1 MRDADPW
8 ARVVVVGP
16 DQSSLAMLL
25 AGEGRPDLTVVEGLA
40 WLQLTVRRA
49 GGRMCLQ
56 DVSDALG
63 ELLDLAG
70 LRREVGG

>member
-1 MRDADPW
+1 
-8 ARVVVVGP
+8 VIVVGP
-16 DQSSLAMLL
+16 DQTCLVMLL
-25 AGEGRPDLTVVEGLA
+25 ADEGRPDLAVIEGLA

-56 DVSDALG
+56 EVSGALG

>member
-1 MRDADPW
+1 MTDADPW

-16 DQSSLAMLL
+16 DQTSLAMLL
-25 AGEGRPDLTVVEGLA
+25 GGPGRPDLAVVEGLA

-49 GGRMCLQ
+49 GGRMGLE
-56 DVSDALG
+56 DVCGALA
-63 ELLDLAG
+63 ELLDLTG

>member
-1 MRDADPW
+1 MSEADPW

-16 DQSSLAMLL
+16 DQTQLAMLL
-25 AGEGRPDLTVVEGLA
+25 AGEGPPDFTVVEGLA

-49 GGRMCLQ
+49 GGRVCLM
-56 DVSDALG
+56 DVSSALG